1 MMKNS
6 LDKVSKNFLTPVRF
20 HNLLIYILFIASLN
34 GQFNSNIVHI
44 DIISEPEK
52 VETSIIFDEI
62 IDRDDV
68 SGWIDRNNYF
78 TLSLFNV
85 SLNTDKVIS
94 DEHKYPLLSVESANT
109 DGSVQIVFNTAKKI
123 ESYQL
128 IRHSKDK
135 NLLVI
140 LNYGKDR
147 EEEKEKDKG
156 GLVQSFIVE
165 ELPDTFDVM
174 KDRWR
179 HPKNW
184 KEARERSSIRI
195 LCDTK
200 DLPIYVNNQLVG
212 KTPLEYAVDVLPGW
226 HQVGYFPTDPALT
239 PQPKSPKEKMMDN
252 ILRMGVLDVY
262 VEEGKEQE
270 IVLNYQSLDQDVL
283 AFQKSITAAS
293 WIGFSLFFLLVVLT
307 SWGIA

>member
-1 MMKNS
+1 
-6 LDKVSKNFLTPVRF
+6 V
-20 HNLLIYILFIASLN
+20 Y
-34 GQFNSNIVHI
+34 I
-44 DIISEPEK
+44 DIISNPEK

-68 SGWIDRNNYF
+68 SGWIDRDNYF

-85 SLNTDKVIS
+85 SLNTTNVIS
-94 DEHKYPLLSVESANT
+94 DEHKYPLLSVESTNT
-109 DGSVQIVFNTAKKI
+109 ASSVQIIFNTEKKI
-123 ESYQL
+123 DSYQL

-140 LNYGKDR
+140 LNYGKDQ
-147 EEEKEKDKG
+147 EEEKDEG

-184 KEARERSSIRI
+184 KEVRERSSIRI

-239 PQPKSPKEKMMDN
+239 PQPQSPKEKMMDN

-283 AFQKSITAAS
+283 AFQKSITAGS
-293 WIGFSLFFLLVVLT
+293 WIGFSLFFLLIVLT
-307 SWGIA
+307 SWGVA

>member
-1 MMKNS
+1 MPNFVFLLKQLFRLFNLS
-6 LDKVSKNFLTPVRF
+6 LLFAQLFGQGQSK
-20 HNLLIYILFIASLN
+20 
-34 GQFNSNIVHI
+34 IVHV
-44 DIISEPEK
+44 DIISETDKIEI
-52 VETSIIFDEI
+52 SFIFDEI

-68 SGWIDRNNYF
+68 SGWIDRTNYF
-78 TLSLFNV
+78 TLSLFNI
-85 SLNTDKVIS
+85 SLTSNEIIDK
-94 DEHKYPLLSVESANT
+94 EHKYPLISVETADT
-109 DGSVQIVFNTAKKI
+109 DGSVQIIFHTAKVLD
-123 ESYQL
+123 SYQL
-128 IRHSKDK
+128 IRHSKGK

-140 LNYGKDR
+140 LNYLSDDKKVIKDQG
-147 EEEKEKDKG
+147 E
-156 GLVQSFIVE
+156 LVQSFIVE

-179 HPKNW
+179 HPRDW

-200 DLPIYVNNQLVG
+200 DLPIYVDNQLVG
-212 KTPLEYAVDVLPGW
+212 KSPLDFAVDVLPGW
-226 HQVGYFPTDPALT
+226 HQVGYFPNDPALM
-239 PQPKSPKEKMMDN
+239 PNPRSPKEKMMDS

-283 AFQKSITAAS
+283 AYQKSITAGS
-293 WIGFSLFFLLVVLT
+293 WIGFSLFFVLIMLV

>member
-1 MMKNS
+1 MYQ
-6 LDKVSKNFLTPVRF
+6 NFLISIGSHKLF
-20 HNLLIYILFIASLN
+20 FYILFITGLS
-34 GQFNSNIVHI
+34 GQFNSSIVYI
-44 DIISEPEK
+44 DIISDPEK

-68 SGWIDRNNYF
+68 SGWIDRDNYF

-85 SLNTDKVIS
+85 SLNTTNVIS
-94 DEHKYPLLSVESANT
+94 DEHKYPLLSVESTNT
-109 DGSVQIVFNTAKKI
+109 ASSVQIIFNTAKKI
-123 ESYQL
+123 DSYQL

-140 LNYGKDR
+140 LNYGKDQ
-147 EEEKEKDKG
+147 EEEKDEG

-184 KEARERSSIRI
+184 KEVRERSSIRI

-226 HQVGYFPTDPALT
+226 HQVGYFPTDPSLT
-239 PQPKSPKEKMMDN
+239 PQPQSPKEKMMDN

-283 AFQKSITAAS
+283 AFQKSITAGS
-293 WIGFSLFFLLVVLT
+293 WIGFSLFFLFIVLT
-307 SWGIA
+307 SWGVA

>member
-1 MMKNS
+1 MFQ
-6 LDKVSKNFLTPVRF
+6 NFLISIGSHKLF
-20 HNLLIYILFIASLN
+20 FYILFITGLS
-34 GQFNSNIVHI
+34 GQFNSSIVYI
-44 DIISEPEK
+44 DIISDPEK

-68 SGWIDRNNYF
+68 SGWIDRDNYF

-85 SLNTDKVIS
+85 SLNTTNVIS
-94 DEHKYPLLSVESANT
+94 DEHKYPLLSVESTNT
-109 DGSVQIVFNTAKKI
+109 ASSVQIIFNTAKKI
-123 ESYQL
+123 DSYQL

-140 LNYGKDR
+140 LNYGKDQ
-147 EEEKEKDKG
+147 EEEKDEG

-184 KEARERSSIRI
+184 KEVRERSSIRI

-226 HQVGYFPTDPALT
+226 HQVGYFPTDPSLT
-239 PQPKSPKEKMMDN
+239 PQPQSPKEKMMDN

-283 AFQKSITAAS
+283 AFQKSITAGS
-293 WIGFSLFFLLVVLT
+293 WIGFSLFFLLIVLT
-307 SWGIA
+307 SWGVA

>member
-1 MMKNS
+1 MPNFVFRLKQLLILVYFFLFIS
-6 LDKVSKNFLTPVRF
+6 QLIGQGQSKIVHVDVISETDKVE
-20 HNLLIYILFIASLN
+20 
-34 GQFNSNIVHI
+34 
-44 DIISEPEK
+44 ISF
-52 VETSIIFDEI
+52 IFDNI

-68 SGWIDRNNYF
+68 SGWIDRTNYF
-78 TLSLFNV
+78 TLSLFNI
-85 SLNTDKVIS
+85 SLNAEDAFDKKY
-94 DEHKYPLLSVESANT
+94 KYPLISVEAADT
-109 DGSVQIVFNTAKKI
+109 DGSVQIIFNTAKTL

-128 IRHSKDK
+128 IRHSKGK

-140 LNYGKDR
+140 LNYLSDEKKVVKD
-147 EEEKEKDKG
+147 EGE
-156 GLVQSFIVE
+156 LVQSFIVE

-179 HPKNW
+179 HPTTW
-184 KEARERSSIRI
+184 KDARERSSIRI

-200 DLPIYVNNQLVG
+200 DLPIYVDNQLVG
-212 KTPLEYAVDVLPGW
+212 KSPLDFAVDVLPGW
-226 HQVGYFPTDPALT
+226 HQVGYFPNDPALT
-239 PQPKSPKEKMMDN
+239 PSPRSPKEKMMDN

-283 AFQKSITAAS
+283 AFQKSITAGS
-293 WIGFSLFFLLVVLT
+293 WIGFSLFFVLIMLI

>member
-1 MMKNS
+1 MPNFVFLLKQLFRLFNLS
-6 LDKVSKNFLTPVRF
+6 LLFAQLFGQGQSK
-20 HNLLIYILFIASLN
+20 
-34 GQFNSNIVHI
+34 IVHV
-44 DIISEPEK
+44 DIISETDKIEI
-52 VETSIIFDEI
+52 SFIFDEI

-68 SGWIDRNNYF
+68 SGWIDRTNYF
-78 TLSLFNV
+78 TLSLFNI
-85 SLNTDKVIS
+85 SLTSKKLIDK
-94 DEHKYPLLSVESANT
+94 EYKYPLISIETADT
-109 DGSVQIVFNTAKKI
+109 DGSVQIIFHTAKALD
-123 ESYQL
+123 SYQL
-128 IRHSKDK
+128 IRHSKGK

-140 LNYGKDR
+140 LNYLSDDKKNIKD
-147 EEEKEKDKG
+147 EGE
-156 GLVQSFIVE
+156 LVQSFIVE

-179 HPKNW
+179 HPRDW

-200 DLPIYVNNQLVG
+200 DLPIYVDNQLVG
-212 KTPLEYAVDVLPGW
+212 KSPLEFAVDVLPGW
-226 HQVGYFPTDPALT
+226 HQVGYFPNDPALM
-239 PQPKSPKEKMMDN
+239 PNPRSPKEKMMDS

-283 AFQKSITAAS
+283 AYQKSITAGS
-293 WIGFSLFFLLVVLT
+293 WIGFSLFFVLIMLV